1 MHLYEQWAILVRTHT
16 RARCVLWIRARCL
29 LEKAM
34 WVTIENCQVI
44 LLRRDCMLAKWL
56 CKLEIVPTFH
66 SWSWEREWCFYYRAG
81 MENEN
86 GKRRHSREYIMGD
99 HWGDLSHDHVPWTRI
114 ENQTRKSDK
123 FWSKSQLFIFRIHQT
138 FFSRPCGCETTYSP
152 DPGVYVSTI
161 CQRKILLTLVAFCCL
176 KSTPRVTHTHVS
188 QRAGCRRHGEPR
200 EWVKPAPDNNT
211 HRKRLARLLLA
222 LEFFS
227 RCLCALSSI
236 HPSST
241 W

>member
-1 MHLYEQWAILVRTHT
+1 MHLYEQWAILVWTHT

-29 LEKAM
+29 LFEKAM
-34 WVTIENCQVI
+34 WVTIENCPAI
-44 LLRRDCMLAKWL
+44 LLRRDSCMLAKWL

-66 SWSWEREWCFYYRAG
+66 TWSWEREWRFYYQAR

-86 GKRRHSREYIMGD
+86 GKRRHSIKYIMGD
-99 HWGDLSHDHVPWTRI
+99 HWGDLSHDHVSWTRI
-114 ENQTRKSDK
+114 ENQTGKIWK
-123 FWSKSQLFIFRIHQT
+123 ITTIYLNVVRIHRDI

-200 EWVKPAPDNNT
+200 EWVKP
-211 HRKRLARLLLA
+211 
-222 LEFFS
+222 
-227 RCLCALSSI
+227 
-236 HPSST
+236 
-241 W
+241 